1 MKFYIGKYDGQMVDD
16 IYEKDINYCNWFVKA
31 NPNSKTSTYI
41 LNKNNPMK
49 EASDYVFWFGKH
61 RTRSIRAV
69 LKEDMEYCKW
79 FVETYPTKKE
89 TLFIIKTKIYN
100 KYINKPN

>member
-1 MKFYIGKYDGQMVDD
+1 MPIIIILHKTYAFAFNSVTY
-16 IYEKDINYCNWFVKA
+16 YCNWFVKA
-31 NPNSKTSTYI
+31 FPNSKTSTYI

-100 KYINKPN
+100 KHRNQFR

>member
-1 MKFYIGKYDGQMVDD
+1 
-16 IYEKDINYCNWFVKA
+16 
-31 NPNSKTSTYI
+31 
-41 LNKNNPMK
+41 
-49 EASDYVFWFGKH
+49 
-61 RTRSIRAV
+61 V